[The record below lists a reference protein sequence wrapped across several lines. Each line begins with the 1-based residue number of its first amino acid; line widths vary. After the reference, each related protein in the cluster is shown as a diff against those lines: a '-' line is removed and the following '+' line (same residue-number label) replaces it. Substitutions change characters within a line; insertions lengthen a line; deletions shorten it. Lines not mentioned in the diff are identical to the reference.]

1 MKKSEDKNPGRSIR
15 LPRVLLFPLSVLVL
29 YGILYALSPGK
40 TVRAFSSSGNIFLS
54 ILVPLVLVFVLMLA
68 LNLFLKP
75 AHIARFLGREAGA
88 TGVLLS
94 AAAGIISMGPIYA
107 WYPLLRELRA
117 KGAGNSMLTIFL
129 GNRAVKPLLLPIM
142 VSYFGWLYVIL
153 LTLLTMAGSIGVGY
167 AVGFLVPDQPETRV
181 EPSSAE
187 E

>member
-1 MKKSEDKNPGRSIR
+1 M
-15 LPRVLLFPLSVLVL
+15 PRVLLFPLSVLVL
-29 YGILYALSPGK
+29 YGILYALYPDT
-40 TVRAFSSSGNIFLS
+40 TVRALSASGSIFLS
-54 ILVPLVLVFVLMLA
+54 ILVPLTLVFVLMLA

-75 AHIARFLGREAGA
+75 AHVARFLGKEAGA
-88 TGVLLS
+88 RGVVLA

-117 KGAGNSMLTIFL
+117 KGAGDTMLAIFL

-153 LTLLTMAGSIGVGY
+153 LTLLTMAGSIGVGF
-167 AVGFLVPDQPETRV
+167 AVGFLAPHQPETTS
-181 EPSSAE
+181 EPGSSE